1 MTHGFSSTRGSD
13 SGIRTEFPLGPAQ
26 LGFWYAQQLDPQVP
40 LYEAQYIEM
49 RGPLEVDTLL
59 RATRRAGREI
69 GSVLV
74 RLVQRADGPH
84 QVVDTRQEPL
94 VIYRD
99 LRAAADPEA
108 EAMAWMRSDVA
119 APIDLS
125 ADRLALIAVLR
136 VGPERVLSYSRIH
149 HVALDGFGSVT
160 MLYRVA
166 EIYNAELAGVEPKPA
181 AAADLYEVYRA
192 EMDYRASSRFDS
204 DAAYWAQRVAGMP
217 ERCSLVEAAAPAR
230 ALAQQH
236 RMMLSQGHT
245 ELLVA
250 AGERFGVGTPALVM
264 AALAAYYGR
273 LTGLPE
279 VVLSLP
285 VSGRT
290 TAMLRRSGG
299 MLANMVPLRLDVTE
313 RRTVGEVLDAI
324 RLEVSGALRHQ
335 RFRYEE
341 MRAAAD
347 PDAAGGRG
355 VVGPVV
361 NIALF
366 PTEVDFTGVDTDL
379 EVLTSGPIEDLF
391 VNFYQ
396 HGAHSP
402 LHLDF
407 HANPDLYDEVSLA
420 RHHQRF
426 LRMFRSL
433 LLAGPE
439 TPVRE
444 LNCFLDDEIRLLEGM
459 RGDPA
464 PPPKLLPE
472 LLNEGMRAVGKHAPA
487 VVTPG
492 SHRVLTYGQ
501 LDVQAD
507 RLAHTLAGFGV
518 GPESSV
524 LVALPR
530 SVDGVVAFWGVA
542 RSGAAY
548 VPVGTGNPTE
558 RIARMAA
565 ESGARLGIT
574 VSAHRA
580 ALPSDVRWILLD
592 ELDLSRAL
600 DISWQPPSP
609 HPGHS
614 AYIVFTSGS
623 TGVPKGVNVTHAGL
637 AGLVAAVRNSYRA
650 EPGSRVLHCLNP
662 SFDAALLELLVAYT
676 AGATLV
682 IAEGEVLTGSDLAT
696 VIAENA
702 ITHLCST
709 PAVLATL
716 PEGALDGIQAVST
729 GGEACPPE
737 VVARFAAGRMLL
749 NSYGPSESTI
759 AATFTE
765 PMAVGQLS
773 GLGNPVPGM
782 VMLVLDRRLRPVPL
796 GMPGELYLA
805 GPALA
810 RGYAGRSVL
819 TAERFAANPFGAP
832 GDRMYRTGDLVRWH
846 AQASTEGGAPILE
859 YVGRTDFQ
867 VKLRGV
873 RVEPG
878 EVDAVL
884 AAHPEV
890 EAAVTVA
897 RAGAADTMV
906 LASYVVLHHRRDSQP
921 GNRIDVAAV
930 REFCGRR
937 LPAHMVPSTI
947 TVLTELPLSGN
958 GKLDRRALPAPEVR
972 SGRYRPPAT
981 RTERAIADTF
991 GELLG
996 VPRVG
1001 RDDNFF
1007 ALGGNSLIAIRCVA
1021 RLGAELST
1029 RISVRTVFD
1038 APTVAE
1044 LAQAVRSAGTRRG
1057 PRPGP
1062 RIRPARIP
1070 LSAAQRRM
1078 WFLNRYDPG
1087 SPIYNVPIAVRLS
1100 GLLDPEVLHCA
1111 IIDVLARHEA
1121 LRTSYPVGPDGEPYQ
1136 HVLPKPA
1143 VGMPISEID
1152 SAQIGDQVARV
1163 TATGFDLTTELPV
1176 RVALLRMTPRES
1188 VLVVVLHH
1196 ITSDGWSLAPMTR
1209 DLMVAF
1215 AARRAGVEPQWPP
1228 LPLQYADYALWQHE
1242 LLGEDRDPASV
1253 AHRQLDYWRATL
1265 HGIPAVSALPSDHPR
1280 PRVLTHRA
1288 GRVEFAIDSTV
1299 RQQIQRT
1306 ARWYGASTFMVA
1318 HAALAVLLARLSGG
1332 PEVAIGSV
1340 VAGRGD
1346 GELDDLVGMFVN
1358 TLVLRSRI
1366 ESGQSFESVLAAI
1379 KNVDLDAFGNADLP
1393 FERLVEHLAPA
1404 RSTAHH
1410 PLFQVLLVFQ
1420 NFDREPVSLPGIDI
1434 RPLPQPTV
1442 GAKFDLEWMLAEEVD
1457 EHGAPTG
1464 MTGSLTFAL
1473 DLFEPATAQTMADRF
1488 VHLLDILT
1496 ANPALV
1502 VDDLDVTAPPGTVV
1516 YPAPP
1521 MPVHRN
1527 DLPYRPP
1534 VGPAE
1539 QAIVAAFEAVL
1550 GADRIGLDDNF
1561 FELGGT
1567 SMVATRLITEIRAR
1581 LGFPMPMQ
1589 WMFGDP
1595 TPGAL
1600 ARRMTEERPEVDP
1613 ALRTVL
1619 PLRPR
1624 GTGPALFCVH
1634 PAIGLAWGYAG
1645 LLQHLDGDYPVY
1657 GIQSPGIRG
1666 PEPEQPLAARVTYYA
1681 DEIQRTQPHGP
1692 YRLFGYSAGGPIAHA
1707 LAVELQRRGEAVST
1721 LVLMDGRADPEPES
1735 AQYLAPP
1742 EVLLVEFGGLDPA
1755 EIGYTPGE
1763 PDAAP
1768 PTPARLGPLT
1778 ARAAELLRES
1788 ASTLST
1794 LTAKDL
1800 ENLYTDYR
1808 NLIRQAASYR
1818 PEPFDGDLIFFSSN
1832 NAHPD
1837 YTPNVVTWRPYITGE
1852 IIDHQTGFEH
1862 HKMAT
1867 PAANAVIGPI
1877 LAAHLAEPIS

>member
-1 MTHGFSSTRGSD
+1 MTQGLSPARGSAAEV
-13 SGIRTEFPLGPAQ
+13 RAEFPLGPAQ

-40 LYEAQYIEM
+40 LYEAQYLEM
-49 RGPLEVDTLL
+49 RGPLEVDVLL
-59 RATRRAGREI
+59 RAIRRAGSEL

-74 RLVQRADGPH
+74 RVVQRADGPH
-84 QVVDTRQEPL
+84 QVVDLRQEPL
-94 VIYRD
+94 VGYRD
-99 LRAAADPEA
+99 LRTAADPEA
-108 EAMAWMRSDVA
+108 AAMAWMRADVA

-125 ADRLALIAVLR
+125 ADRLALITVLR

-166 EIYNAELAGVEPKPA
+166 ELYNAELAGVEPKPA
-181 AAADLYEVYRA
+181 VAADLYQVHRA
-192 EMDYRASSRFDS
+192 ELDYRASGRFDS
-204 DAAYWAQRVAGMP
+204 DAAYWAQRIAGMP
-217 ERCSLVEAAAPAR
+217 ERCSLVEAAAPAQ
-230 ALAQQH
+230 ALARQA
-236 RMMLSQGHT
+236 RMTLSQRHT
-245 ELLVA
+245 EQLVA
-250 AGERFGVGTPALVM
+250 AGERFGTGTPALVM
-264 AALAAYYGR
+264 AALAVYYGR

-279 VVLSLP
+279 VVINLA

-290 TAMLRRSGG
+290 TALLRRSGG
-299 MLANMVPLRLDVTE
+299 MLANMVPLRLEVTE
-313 RRTVGEVLDAI
+313 RRTVGEVLDAL

-341 MRAAAD
+341 MRGTAD
-347 PDAAGGRG
+347 PAAGGRG

-366 PTEVDFTGVDTDL
+366 PAEVDFTGVGTDL
-379 EVLTSGPIEDLF
+379 HILTSGPIEDLF

-396 HGAHSP
+396 HGAHSS

-407 HANPDLYDEVSLA
+407 HANPELYEQDSLD

-426 LRMFRSL
+426 LRMFQAL
-433 LLAGPE
+433 LVAPPE
-439 TPVRE
+439 TPLRE
-444 LNCFLDDEIRLLEGM
+444 LNCFLDDELPLLEGWS
-459 RGDPA
+459 GGPA
-464 PPPKLLPE
+464 PAPKLLPE
-472 LLNEGMRAVGKHAPA
+472 LLNEGMRAVGRHAPA

-492 SHRVLTYGQ
+492 AGRALTYAG
-501 LDVQAD
+501 LDDQAD
-507 RLAHTLAGFGV
+507 RLACFLAECGA

-530 SVDGVVAFWGVA
+530 SVDSVVAFWGVA

-548 VPVGTGNPTE
+548 VPVGTGNPVE
-558 RIARMAA
+558 RVARMAA

-580 ALPSDVRWILLD
+580 ALPPGVRWILLD
-592 ELDLSRAL
+592 ELDLPYGENV
-600 DISWQPPSP
+600 SWRPPAM
-609 HPGHS
+609 HPAHP

-623 TGVPKGVNVTHAGL
+623 TGVPKGVTVTHAGL
-637 AGLVAAVRNSYRA
+637 AGLVAAVRDSYRA
-650 EPGSRVLHCLNP
+650 VPGSRVLHCLNP

-682 IAEGEVLTGSDLAT
+682 IAEGEVLTGSDLAA
-696 VIAENA
+696 VIADNA
-702 ITHLCST
+702 VTHLCST

-737 VVARFAAGRMLL
+737 VVARFAADRRLL

-765 PMAVGQLS
+765 PMAVHRLS

-782 VMLVLDRRLRPVPL
+782 SMLVLDRRLRPVPL

-805 GPALA
+805 GAALA
-810 RGYAGRSVL
+810 RGYAGRTGL
-819 TAERFAANPFGAP
+819 TAERFTANPFGAP
-832 GDRMYRTGDLVRWH
+832 GARMYRTGDLVRWH
-846 AQASTEGGAPILE
+846 AHQGSAPILE
-859 YVGRTDFQ
+859 YLGRTDFQ

-884 AAHPEV
+884 TAHPEV
-890 EAAVTVA
+890 EAAVTVPW
-897 RAGAADTMV
+897 AGTAERMV
-906 LASYVVLHHRRDSQP
+906 LASYVVPQAD
-921 GNRIDVAAV
+921 NRIDVAAL
-930 REFCGRR
+930 REFCGRS

-947 TVLTELPLSGN
+947 TVLTVLPLTGN
-958 GKLDRRALPAPEVR
+958 GKLDRRALPAPEIR
-972 SGRYRPPAT
+972 SGRYRPPVT

-1007 ALGGNSLIAIRCVA
+1007 ALGGNSLLAIRCVA

-1044 LAQAVRSAGTRRG
+1044 LARAAHGGARPAGT
-1057 PRPGP
+1057 RPGP
-1062 RIRPARIP
+1062 RTRPAHIP

-1078 WFLNRYDPG
+1078 WFLNRYDPE
-1087 SPIYNVPIAVRLS
+1087 SPIYNVPVAVRLS
-1100 GLLDPEVLHCA
+1100 GRLDPEILHCA
-1111 IIDVLARHEA
+1111 IIDVLDRHEA
-1121 LRTSYPVGPDGEPYQ
+1121 LRTIYPVGPDGEPYQ
-1136 HVLPKPA
+1136 RVLPKA
-1143 VGMPISEID
+1143 DVGMPISEID
-1152 SAQIGDQVARV
+1152 PAQLADKLARV
-1163 TATGFDLTTELPV
+1163 TGIGFDLTTDLPV
-1176 RVALLRMTPRES
+1176 RLALLRVAPRES

-1215 AARRAGVEPQWPP
+1215 AARRDGSAPQWPS
-1228 LPLQYADYALWQHE
+1228 LPMQYADYALWQQE
-1242 LLGEDRDPASV
+1242 LLGADSDPASV
-1253 AHRQLDYWRATL
+1253 ANRQLDYWRTAL
-1265 HGIPAVSALPSDHPR
+1265 DGVPAVSALPSDHPR
-1280 PRVLTHRA
+1280 PPVLTHRA
-1288 GRVEFAIDSTV
+1288 GRVEFRIGATV
-1299 RQQIQRT
+1299 RQRIERT
-1306 ARWYGASTFMVA
+1306 GRWYGASTFMVA
-1318 HAALAVLLARLSGG
+1318 HAALAVLLDRLADGS
-1332 PEVAIGSV
+1332 EVPIGSV

-1346 GELDDLVGMFVN
+1346 GELDDLVGLFVN

-1366 ESGQSFESVLAAI
+1366 EPGQSFESVLAAI
-1379 KNVDLDAFGNADLP
+1379 KNIDLDAFAHADLP

-1434 RPLPQPTV
+1434 QPLEQPTV

-1457 EHGAPTG
+1457 EHGAPAG
-1464 MTGSLTFAL
+1464 LTGSLTFAR
-1473 DLFEPATAQTMADRF
+1473 DLFESATAQTMADRF
-1488 VHLLDILT
+1488 VHLLDVLT

-1502 VDDLDVTAPPGTVV
+1502 VADLDVTAPPGTVV

-1521 MPVHRN
+1521 ITMRRN

-1550 GADRIGLDDNF
+1550 GAERVGLDDNF

-1600 ARRMTEERPEVDP
+1600 ARRLTEERPEVDP
-1613 ALRTVL
+1613 AWRTVL

-1624 GTGPALFCVH
+1624 GTGPALFCIH

-1645 LLQHLDGDYPVY
+1645 LLQYLGGDYPVY
-1657 GIQSPGIRG
+1657 GMQSPGIRG
-1666 PEPEQPLAARVTYYA
+1666 PEPEQPLAARITFYA
-1681 DEIQRTQPHGP
+1681 DEIQRTQPAGP
-1692 YRLFGYSAGGPIAHA
+1692 YRLFGYSAGAPIAHA
-1707 LAVELQRRGEAVST
+1707 LAVELQRRGERVST

-1735 AQYLAPP
+1735 AEYLAPP

-1755 EIGYTPGE
+1755 EIGYTPGAA
-1763 PDAAP
+1763 DHAP
-1768 PTPARLGPLT
+1768 PTPGRLGPLT
-1778 ARAAELLRES
+1778 ARAAELLHES
-1788 ASTLST
+1788 ASTLSA
-1794 LTAKDL
+1794 LTAEDL

-1808 NLIRQAASYR
+1808 NLIRQAAAYR
-1818 PEPFDGDLIFFSSN
+1818 PEPFEGDLIFFSSN

-1862 HKMAT
+1862 HRMT
-1867 PAANAVIGPI
+1867 TSEANAVIGPL
-1877 LAAHLAEPIS
+1877 LAAHLTGPIS